1 MIFFNRPIKDNKEE
15 SVLITRRLFF
25 LSGFV
30 VFLTAILVARL
41 RHLQVSSFQKFS
53 ALSEDNRVSLN
64 AVPPGRGEIRDRKG
78 RLLAENTAIYAL
90 EALHSKDESLDSML
104 NRLSKIVSLTPWE
117 LKKARQAAR
126 ESAQFQ
132 KFTIKFNLTEKETA
146 IFAVNQH
153 LFPNVSLQGVLQRAY
168 PYADELAHVVGYV
181 GRISKKDQSK
191 IDKNK
196 YLGVNYIGRLGIEA
210 SYEDVLLG
218 KPGFEQ
224 VEQNAHGRTIR
235 VLNRSKAVPGQD
247 IQLFLDVELQKAAR
261 EALGDH
267 RGSVVAI
274 DPKTGGV
281 LTFASTPV
289 YDPNK
294 FVNGIDHDS
303 YSLLRDDI
311 NKPLLNRCMFGRYAP
326 GSTIK
331 GVFAL
336 AGMQNGFN
344 KSTRV
349 FCPGWFSLRGK
360 KHRYR
365 CWNHNGHGSLNY
377 VDAIAQSCDVYFY
390 HLAHTLGI
398 DKISKFMNQFGI
410 GQKTGI
416 DLQFEPAGLMP
427 SRTWKQRVHKIVWY
441 PGETVIT
448 GIGQGYMLMTPLQLA
463 SVAAT
468 LANRGKIIK
477 PKLVQ
482 NSQQLKSDL
491 DLTNINE
498 NQENDADLKA
508 SSNSQRDYENV
519 IEAMRQVVHGKK
531 GTARRIAQ
539 DIEYEIAGKTGTA
552 QVVGI
557 PQGAKYDAEKLEE
570 FKRDHSLF
578 IGFAPIKNPRIALA
592 VVIENGGS
600 GSAVAAPIARKVFDK
615 YFAEYGISEVDK
627 IKTKAKTATSY
638 DDRCCSNA

>member
-1 MIFFNRPIKDNKEE
+1 MFFKSQIKDNKEE
-15 SVLITRRLFF
+15 SIIVTRRLFI

-30 VFLTAILVARL
+30 AFLTAILVARL
-41 RHLQVSSFQKFS
+41 RHLQVSSFKKFS

-64 AVPPGRGEIRDRKG
+64 AVPPDRGEIRDRKG
-78 RLLAENTAIYAL
+78 RLLAENTAVYVL
-90 EALHSKDESLDSML
+90 QALHSKAESLDSTL
-104 NRLSKIVSLTPWE
+104 NRLSKVISFTPWE
-117 LKKARQAAR
+117 LKKARQAAS
-126 ESAQFQ
+126 ESARFE
-132 KFTIKFNLTEKETA
+132 KFIIKFNLTEKETA
-146 IFAVNQH
+146 VFAVNQH
-153 LFPNVSLQGVLQRAY
+153 LFPNISLQGVLQRDY

-196 YLGVNYIGRLGIEA
+196 YLGVDYIGRLGIEA

-224 VEQNAHGRTIR
+224 IEQNAHGRTIR
-235 VLNRSKAVPGQD
+235 VLNKNQAVAGQD
-247 IQLFLDVELQKAAR
+247 IKLYLDVELQKAAR
-261 EALGDH
+261 EALGEH

-281 LTFASTPV
+281 LTFASTPI

-294 FVNGIDHDS
+294 FVNGIDHES
-303 YSLLRDDI
+303 YSVLRDNI
-311 NKPLLNRCMFGRYAP
+311 NKPLLNRCMYGRYAP

-336 AGMQNGFN
+336 AGIQHGFN
-344 KSTRV
+344 KNNQV
-349 FCPGWFSLRGK
+349 YCPGWYSLRGR

-365 CWNHNGHGSLNY
+365 CWKHNGHGSMNY
-377 VDAIAQSCDVYFY
+377 VDAIAESCDVYFY
-390 HLAHTLGI
+390 HLAQTLGI
-398 DKISKFMNQFGI
+398 DKISKFMTQFGI
-410 GQKTGI
+410 GKKTGI

-427 SRTWKQRVHKIVWY
+427 SKSWKQRVHKTAWY

-448 GIGQGYMLMTPLQLA
+448 GIGQGYMLMTPIQLA
-463 SVAAT
+463 TVATT

-477 PKLVQ
+477 PILVQ
-482 NSQQLKSDL
+482 NAQEHKDKLN
-491 DLTNINE
+491 LTSLGGSSNNE
-498 NQENDADLKA
+498 PDVKA
-508 SSNSQRDYENV
+508 SSNSKQEYENV

-539 DIEYEIAGKTGTA
+539 GIDYEIAGKTGTA

-557 PQGAKYDAEKLEE
+557 PQGEKYDAEKLEE

-578 IGFAPIKNPRIALA
+578 IGFAPVKNPRIALA
-592 VVIENGGS
+592 VVVENGGS
-600 GSAVAAPIARKVFDK
+600 GSKVAAPIARKVFDK
-615 YFAEYGISEVDK
+615 YFEEYGISDADK
-627 IKTKAKTATSY
+627 VKKASIQSE
-638 DDRCCSNA
+638 DCCSEV

>member
-15 SVLITRRLFF
+15 SNLVTRRLFV

-30 VFLTAILVARL
+30 AFLTAILVARL
-41 RHLQVSSFQKFS
+41 RYLQVSSFKKFS

-64 AVPPGRGEIRDRKG
+64 AVPPNRGEIRDRKG

-90 EALHSKDESLDSML
+90 QALHSKTESLDGML
-104 NRLSKIVSLTPWE
+104 NRLSKIVSFTPWE
-117 LKKARQAAR
+117 LKKARQAAK
-126 ESAQFQ
+126 ESARFE

-146 IFAVNQH
+146 VFAVNQH
-153 LFPNVSLQGVLQRAY
+153 LFPNVSLQGVLQRTY

-224 VEQNAHGRTIR
+224 IEQNAHGRTIR
-235 VLNRSKAVPGQD
+235 VLNKNQAIPGQD
-247 IQLFLDVELQKAAR
+247 IQLYLDVELQKTAR
-261 EALGDH
+261 EALGEQ

-281 LTFASTPV
+281 LTFVSTPV
-289 YDPNK
+289 YDPNE

-303 YSLLRDDI
+303 YSVLRENI
-311 NKPLLNRCMFGRYAP
+311 NKPLLNRCMYGRYAP

-331 GVFAL
+331 GIFAL

-344 KSTRV
+344 KSSRV
-349 FCPGWFSLRGK
+349 FCPGWYSLRGR

-365 CWNHNGHGSLNY
+365 CWNHNGHGSENY
-377 VDAIAQSCDVYFY
+377 VGAITKSCDVYFY
-390 HLAHTLGI
+390 HLANTLGI
-398 DKISKFMNQFGI
+398 DKISKFMTQFGI
-410 GQKTGI
+410 GKKTGI

-427 SRTWKQRVHKIVWY
+427 SKSWKQRVHKTVWY

-448 GIGQGYMLMTPLQLA
+448 GIGQGYMLMTPVQLA
-463 SVAAT
+463 TVATT
-468 LANRGKIIK
+468 LANRGNIVK
-477 PKLVQ
+477 PTLVQ
-482 NSQQLKSDL
+482 NAQELKSKVDT
-491 DLTNINE
+491 TNFDETSYDEPN
-498 NQENDADLKA
+498 LKA
-508 SSNSQRDYENV
+508 SSNSSQDYENV
-519 IEAMRQVVHGKK
+519 IEAMRQVVHGKR

-539 DIEYEIAGKTGTA
+539 GIDYEIAGKTGTA

-592 VVIENGGS
+592 VVVENGGS

-615 YFAEYGISEVDK
+615 YFEEYGISDVDK
-627 IKTKAKTATSY
+627 IKTAANHSG
-638 DDRCCSNA
+638 DGCCSEV